1 MNDNTA
7 GVRLIE
13 VEKRYQSVV
22 AVRSLS
28 LEVPRGTFFSII
40 GPSGCGKTT
49 TLRIIGGFEAPDRG
63 RVEVSGQDVTR
74 LRPHRRP
81 VNTVFQSYAL
91 FPHLSAF
98 ENVAFGLREA
108 RRPRAEIQERARE
121 MLDLV
126 GLTGREGRRPRQ
138 LSGGQQQRVALGR
151 ALVNRP
157 EVLLLDEPLGALDLQ
172 IRKEMQAQLKEIQ
185 REVGTTF
192 VYVTHDQEEAFAMS
206 DRVAVMNGG
215 ILEQVGEPA
224 EVYRRPASSWVA
236 GFVGGANQFPGLV
249 SEVERPGRYVVELAN
264 GIRRTSPGVA
274 GLKPGQQVTTVV
286 RPEDLWLR
294 PVAAGEEEPE
304 TAATVLDAAFLGS
317 HRLLRLASQ
326 RLGMLSASV
335 RGVGQEAHL
344 GEAVALGWKDED
356 GWVVPAGTA
365 EARPEGAAAQ

>member
-7 GVRLIE
+7 GVRLVE

-108 RRPRAEIQERARE
+108 RRPRAEIQERAQE

>member
-1 MNDNTA
+1 MSDNTA
-7 GVRLIE
+7 GVRLVE

-108 RRPRAEIQERARE
+108 RRPRAEIRERVQE

-236 GFVGGANQFPGLV
+236 GFVGGANQFPGVV
-249 SEVERPGRYVVELAN
+249 SEVECPGRYVVELAN
-264 GIRRTSPGVA
+264 GIRRASPGVP

-294 PVAAGEEEPE
+294 PVAAGEVEPE

-335 RGVGQEAHL
+335 RGVGQDARL

>member
-1 MNDNTA
+1 MSDDTV
-7 GVRLIE
+7 GVRLVE

-108 RRPRAEIQERARE
+108 RRPRAEIQERVQQ

-224 EVYRRPASSWVA
+224 DVYRRPASSWVA
-236 GFVGGANQFPGLV
+236 GFVGGANQLPGMV
-249 SEVERPGRYVVELAN
+249 SEVERPGRYLVELAN
-264 GIRRTSPGVA
+264 GIRRISPGVA
-274 GLKPGQQVTTVV
+274 GLKPGQQVATVV

-294 PVAAGEEEPE
+294 PVAAGEAEPE

-317 HRLLRLASQ
+317 HRLLRLASE
-326 RLGMLSASV
+326 RLGLLRASV
-335 RGVGQEAHL
+335 RGVGQDAHV

-356 GWVVPAGTA
+356 GWVVPAGAA
-365 EARPEGAAAQ
+365 EANTEGAVAQ

>member
-1 MNDNTA
+1 MSDDTI
-7 GVRLIE
+7 GVRLVD

-28 LEVPRGTFFSII
+28 LEVPRGKFFSII

-108 RRPRAEIQERARE
+108 RRPRAEIQERVQE

-172 IRKEMQAQLKEIQ
+172 IRREMQAQLKEIQ

-224 EVYRRPASSWVA
+224 AVYRRPASSWVA
-236 GFVGGANQFPGLV
+236 GFVGGANRLPGKV

-264 GIRRTSPGVA
+264 GIRRTSPGVR
-274 GLKPGQQVTTVV
+274 GLKPGQQVATVV

-294 PVAAGEEEPE
+294 PVAAGDAEPE
-304 TAATVLDAAFLGS
+304 TEATVLDAAFLGS

-326 RLGMLSASV
+326 RLGLLNASV
-335 RGVGQEAHL
+335 RGVGQDAHL
-344 GEAVALGWKDED
+344 GDAVAFGWKDED

-365 EARPEGAAAQ
+365 EAGAEGAVAQ

>member
-7 GVRLIE
+7 GVRLVE